1 MNANLE
7 NTQQQLSRVH
17 YQRTALEGVLKY
29 RMSPLSL
36 DKCRIPGF
44 NPNDTGRIWQCTQQ
58 ILKYA
63 SEENFLRQ
71 RVRRKAQIANGQLAP
86 ESTWQLRSPLSDDE
100 SVVFSI
106 VEAISITGRD
116 DQCELVLPL
125 PHISRK
131 HVVLTPQPDGLRIRD
146 LDSTNGT
153 RVNGELVQEAVLHH
167 GDTLTIAGLTLVLE
181 YCGAM
186 EGVFVA

>member
-1 MNANLE
+1 MNTNPE
-7 NTQQQLSRVH
+7 NTNQQLNRVR
-17 YQRTALEGVLKY
+17 YQRAALQGVLNY
-29 RMSPLSL
+29 RLSPPSL
-36 DKCRIPGF
+36 DQCRIPGF
-44 NPNDTGRIWQCTQQ
+44 NPNDSSRIWQCTQQ

-71 RVRRKAQIANGQLAP
+71 RVKRKAQIASGQP
-86 ESTWQLRSPLSDDE
+86 IPVSTWQLRSPLSGDE

-116 DQCELVLPL
+116 DECELVLPL

-153 RVNGELVQEAVLHH
+153 RVNGVLVQEAVLHH

-181 YCGAM
+181 YCGPM

>member
-1 MNANLE
+1 MNANPE
-7 NTQQQLSRVH
+7 NTLQQLSRVH
-17 YQRTALEGVLKY
+17 YQRTALQGVLNY
-29 RMSPLSL
+29 RMTPSM

-44 NPNDTGRIWQCTQQ
+44 NPSDPAGLWQCTQQ

-63 SEENFLRQ
+63 SEENRLRQ
-71 RVRRKAQIANGQLAP
+71 RVRRKAQIANGQP
-86 ESTWQLRSPLSDDE
+86 IHKSTWQLRSPLSDEE

-106 VEAISITGRD
+106 VESISITGRGD
-116 DQCELVLPL
+116 ECELVLPL

-131 HVVLTPQPDGLRIRD
+131 HLVLTHQPDGLRIRD
-146 LDSTNGT
+146 LGSTNGT
-153 RVNGELVQEAVLHH
+153 RVNGVLVHEAVLHH

-181 YCGAM
+181 YCGPT

>member
-1 MNANLE
+1 MTANLE
-7 NTQQQLSRVH
+7 NTQQQLTRVR
-17 YQRTALEGVLKY
+17 YQRTALQGVLKH
-29 RMSPLSL
+29 RMAPVSL
-36 DKCRIPGF
+36 DQCRIPGF
-44 NPNDTGRIWQCTQQ
+44 NPNDPKGIWQCTQQ
-58 ILKYA
+58 LLKYA
-63 SEENFLRQ
+63 SEENALRQ
-71 RVRRKAQIANGQLAP
+71 RVKHKAQIVSGQPIP
-86 ESTWQLRSPLSDDE
+86 ESIWQLRSPLSDDE

-131 HVVLTPQPDGLRIRD
+131 HVVLTPQTDGLCVRD

-153 RVNGELVQEAVLHH
+153 RVNDVLVQEAVMHH

-181 YCGAM
+181 YCGPM
-186 EGVFVA
+186 EGVLVA

>member
-36 DKCRIPGF
+36 DQCRIPGF
-44 NPNDTGRIWQCTQQ
+44 NPNDTGGIWQCTQQ

-71 RVRRKAQIANGQLAP
+71 RVRRKAQISSGQPAP
-86 ESTWQLRSPLSDDE
+86 ESVWQLRSPLSKEE
-100 SVVFSI
+100 SVVFII

-116 DQCELVLPL
+116 NACELVLPL

-131 HVVLTPQPDGLRIRD
+131 HLVLTPQPDGLRIRD

-153 RVNGELVQEAVLHH
+153 RVNGELVQEAVLHQ